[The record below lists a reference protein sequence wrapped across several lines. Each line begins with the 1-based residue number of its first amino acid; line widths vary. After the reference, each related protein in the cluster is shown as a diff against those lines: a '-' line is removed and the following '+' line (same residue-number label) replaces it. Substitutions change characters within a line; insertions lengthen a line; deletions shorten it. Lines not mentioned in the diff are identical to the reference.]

1 MIESI
6 IYPYKTALSE
16 ANIKTNEWG
25 LQNRPI
31 TKNAILPV
39 ATFFFVENFV
49 SV

>member
-31 TKNAILPV
+31 TKNTVLPV
-39 ATFFFVENFV
+39 ATLFFFENFI